1 MSGPLR
7 IRFVAVL
14 ILAGFSTS
22 PAAANPFTALF
33 NPAPDE
39 SPPPAPAKDAPAPAK
54 DAPAKDECLSR
65 PGKPAD
71 GQHWMYHLD
80 GHRRCW
86 FLAPEEIAAVRKRA
100 HRHAAKPQLE
110 ENEAGPRKPKLVV
123 DARAEL
129 LRPSPAETPQP
140 APPTSPTPSFKVV
153 DAATPV
159 PAAGAAALVPPP
171 PVLAKPDQLKPDQLT
186 RDATN
191 PGEDD
196 PHQNNPREDNVETLL
211 AATPVN
217 SDSVAVSVAPAT
229 HVAVPTGTREDGP
242 WWTAPWLGPLLIG
255 LGLVLLVSPTRPL
268 RKFVRLAARLPAR
281 EAEGRPDLPRS
292 ESDSQIRPHD
302 HDHTQAVPP
311 RARRM
316 PEHHRRPRPF
326 GPGNRDLTFQEAI
339 GALTEFDAISVEA
352 RSTPFT
358 PRHADAAP
366 ADSLRSRTKG
376 SRMS

>member
-7 IRFVAVL
+7 IRFVVVF

-22 PAAANPFTALF
+22 PAAANPLTALF
-33 NPAPDE
+33 NLTPDE
-39 SPPPAPAKDAPAPAK
+39 SPPPAPAKDASAKDASAK

-86 FLAPEEIAAVRKRA
+86 FLAPEGVAAARKRA

-110 ENEAGPRKPKLVV
+110 ENEAEAGLRNPKLVV

-196 PHQNNPREDNVETLL
+196 AHQNNPREDNVETLL

-229 HVAVPTGTREDGP
+229 HVAVPTGTREDGTVAWP
-242 WWTAPWLGPLLIG
+242 IADRAGAC
-255 LGLVLLVSPTRPL
+255 
-268 RKFVRLAARLPAR
+268 LARQPDAAASEVCSARRTFASSR
-281 EAEGRPDLPRS
+281 SGRPAGFAS
-292 ESDSQIRPHD
+292 
-302 HDHTQAVPP
+302 
-311 RARRM
+311 
-316 PEHHRRPRPF
+316 F
-326 GPGNRDLTFQEAI
+326 
-339 GALTEFDAISVEA
+339 
-352 RSTPFT
+352 
-358 PRHADAAP
+358 
-366 ADSLRSRTKG
+366 
-376 SRMS
+376 